1 MSAKLVKG
9 TLVEAILGAL
19 LITLLLLPV
28 QAAFPPMAPYTP
40 FAILPIPLFFALRM
54 PLGGLVALLLS
65 FVAGT
70 VWGFV
75 FNLVAGPM
83 IGANPATTP
92 LVLGVGVTV
101 VIFLILAVHPLL
113 LGRTPL
119 AVVPAVLVGFLE
131 MLLVL
136 LVFANPGIVQP
147 RAPTLTWAWVV
158 GIFAYGCVMTAVMV
172 VVAGAAADRVAGRGW
187 NPHRGAPERAPEG
200 ADA

>member
-54 PLGGLVALLLS
+54 PLGGLVALFLS

-147 RAPTLTWAWVV
+147 GAPTLMWTWVV

-172 VVAGAAADRVAGRGW
+172 VVAGAAADRVAGSGW

-200 ADA
+200 AEA